1 MRKTLSEEIYEVVKQ
16 DIIEL
21 RIKPGEKI
29 SEAKLA
35 QRYNVSRAPIR
46 NVIQK
51 LQQEEFVLV
60 KPQVGTIIMP
70 ISLKK
75 AQDILQ
81 IRLLLETHAAETA
94 AARVTDRDLEQLEAS
109 FQRLRKRQKD
119 SEEKRK
125 ELFAT
130 DSLLHQIIWMLS
142 GNREIFTIINNYR
155 DETNRIRLSTLELAN
170 RLVPSEE
177 EMKAIY
183 RALKNRN
190 PQEAREAMR
199 VHIGNIMEAI
209 ESGIK
214 PKVQKVRP
222 RKNQGEPGRPLKRQR
237 AHFPDRINHFH
248 NNRKKGQGI
257 HG

>member
-1 MRKTLSEEIYEVVKQ
+1 MRKTLADEIYEVVKQ

-81 IRLLLETHAAETA
+81 IRLLLETHAAEKA
-94 AARVTDRDLEQLEAS
+94 AERVTDRELEQLEAS
-109 FQRLRKRQKD
+109 FQRLKRRQKD

-177 EMKAIY
+177 EMRAIY
-183 RALKNRN
+183 QALKNRN
-190 PQEAREAMR
+190 PQKAREAMR
-199 VHIGNIMEAI
+199 MHISNIMKAI
-209 ESGIK
+209 ESGVK
-214 PKVQKVRP
+214 PKTQRGS
-222 RKNQGEPGRPLKRQR
+222 GEKKSGT
-237 AHFPDRINHFH
+237 DRLSI
-248 NNRKKGQGI
+248 
-257 HG
+257 